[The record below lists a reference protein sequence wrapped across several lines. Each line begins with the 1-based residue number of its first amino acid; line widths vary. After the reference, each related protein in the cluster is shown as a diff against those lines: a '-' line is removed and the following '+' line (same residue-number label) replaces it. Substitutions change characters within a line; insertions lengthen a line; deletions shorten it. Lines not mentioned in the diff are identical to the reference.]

1 MSLYQV
7 LNNEAADEDNKI
19 NREVLA
25 RLKKNYI
32 DNKEQAKPN
41 LLLDGVQKSVL
52 KKNFSNFDRQL
63 YNLIG
68 YVEQKRLSNRPFNIK
83 DLTELISNI
92 IQSFNTLVIFI
103 GTVNYEKLFQ
113 SDKTFIDN
121 KMLEYLPIINLIEE
135 QLKDEIDSTLLLP
148 ISSIKDNI
156 KFKLYNIVSY
166 GIQDIAENEGNKLK
180 QIKDKR
186 TREKENLILKYLQNY
201 NSKAKIRTLPAAQTL
216 ELVKKLTGK
225 IVKTK
230 GQALTILFEQLKKY
244 NDIVDDRMRQPVAEE
259 EPEKEPEEP
268 LAEEPEQARVPIEE
282 LGEEVPIDID
292 F

>member
-7 LNNEAADEDNKI
+7 FNNEAVDEDNKI

-32 DNKEQAKPN
+32 DNTEQAKPN
-41 LLLDGVQKSVL
+41 LLLDAIQKSVL

-63 YNLIG
+63 YNIIG
-68 YVEQKRLSNRPFNIK
+68 YVEQKRLSNTAFNIK

-103 GTVNYEKLFQ
+103 GTVNYAKLFQ

-135 QLKDEIDSTLLLP
+135 QLKNEIDSTLLLP

-201 NSKAKIRTLPAAQTL
+201 NSKAKIRLLSAAQTL
-216 ELVKKLTGK
+216 DLVKKLTGK

-230 GQALTILFEQLKKY
+230 GQASLS
-244 NDIVDDRMRQPVAEE
+244 IVVDGVFNGEVDSL
-259 EPEKEPEEP
+259 
-268 LAEEPEQARVPIEE
+268 LADTE
-282 LGEEVPIDID
+282 LAIALSLIH
-292 F
+292 FYLI

>member
-68 YVEQKRLSNRPFNIK
+68 YVEQKRLSNRAFNIK

-135 QLKDEIDSTLLLP
+135 QLKDEIDNTLLLP

-186 TREKENLILKYLQNY
+186 TREKENLILRIQ
-201 NSKAKIRTLPAAQTL
+201 R
-216 ELVKKLTGK
+216 
-225 IVKTK
+225 
-230 GQALTILFEQLKKY
+230 
-244 NDIVDDRMRQPVAEE
+244 
-259 EPEKEPEEP
+259 
-268 LAEEPEQARVPIEE
+268 
-282 LGEEVPIDID
+282 
-292 F
+292 